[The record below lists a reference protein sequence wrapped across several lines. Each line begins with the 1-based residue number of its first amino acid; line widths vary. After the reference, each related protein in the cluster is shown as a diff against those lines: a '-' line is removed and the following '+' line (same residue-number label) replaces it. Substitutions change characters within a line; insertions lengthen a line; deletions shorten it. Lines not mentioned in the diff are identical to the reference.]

1 MVKLKININGK
12 EVTGFS
18 GQTILQVAQEN
29 DIYIPT
35 LCYDERT
42 EIYGSCGLCM
52 VEVEGIPKL
61 LKACA
66 TEISNG
72 MIIRTDTTRVKE
84 SRKTNLE
91 LLLSQHIGDCR
102 PPCMLACPAGTD
114 CQGYVGLIA
123 NGEYEKSL
131 ELIKDKI
138 PLPGAIGR
146 VCPHPCEDACRR
158 KMVDQPISIAWLK
171 RFASDMDLS
180 TDNPFM
186 PDIKPET
193 GKKIAV
199 IGGGPSGLSAAYYLR
214 IEGHDITIFE
224 AMPKMGGMLR
234 YGIPEYR
241 LPKSLL
247 DEEIDLIQEMGV
259 NMKTNTKIGQDIA
272 FEKIRKDYDAVY
284 IALGAWK
291 SAPLWTTGEDLEG
304 VFGGI
309 DFLEKVVT
317 NQEVKLGEK
326 VAIVG
331 GGNTAMDAC
340 RTSVRL
346 GVKEVYN
353 IYRRTR
359 DEMPAEEIEI
369 QEAEEE
375 GVIFK
380 YLTNPIEIIGDDNG
394 KVSKI
399 RLQKMQLGEPD
410 ASGRRRPIPIE
421 GEEEIIELDNVI
433 VAIGQSVNPEGF
445 DGLMLTKRNGI
456 IGDEET
462 LMTNME
468 GVFVGGDCCNDNISI
483 AIEAI
488 ADAKKAAKS
497 INGYLAGETV
507 GFVKPYLVERHDL
520 TPEDFEE
527 RERRYSPKM
536 DHLSPEERNHNFE
549 EIVKGYNEE
558 QAKEEAMRCLE
569 CGCHDYFECKLVELA
584 NDYNVEP
591 ERLSGKVN
599 KEEFEDDHPFII
611 RDPNKCI
618 LCGLCVRICDEVMGV
633 TALGLVDRGF
643 DTVVKPALEEPLLE
657 SGCITCGQCI
667 SVCPTGALGEK
678 LDINKPVPVNTESV
692 NTTCSFCSVGCTMH
706 LTYKGNTVFRALPDK
721 EGVVNKGLLCGK
733 GRFGFNIGKEE
744 GRITKPLI
752 KKNGEFVESTWKD
765 AFVYTAKKVESL
777 LIKNGRDKI
786 GVSISD
792 RYTNEEAYVIKKL
805 SEVFG
810 AKTFCFN
817 NRESGLEKVLGINAS
832 PNTIDELVSTDLIL
846 AIGYSSKDN
855 PVALMKMRQAV
866 KNGAKL
872 IAINPEDPSL
882 HGNANQFITPENNTK
897 FLKEIA
903 KALIDLGKV
912 PTHAEGFEAFKDSL
926 KDVIVSQ
933 EAKEVAETYAS
944 TKKAM
949 IVFSQNFVSIEAA
962 ELIANIAVI
971 SGHIGSP
978 RNGIVQIKSKNNSQ
992 GLIDLGISGGEE
1004 NLEGLKALL
1013 IFGEDTEADLSNLEF
1028 LMVQDTHL
1036 TDTAKQAEV
1045 VFPSTTFA
1053 ETDGTF
1059 TNTERR
1065 LQKVDKAIESNIGYN
1080 NWQIAKEIAKVL
1092 EATIPF
1098 ESTNDISNHM
1108 KVNLPY
1114 YRKSEVGKV
1123 LGQVLY
1129 TDGFGFENK
1138 KAKLKIV
1145 RDSELFQPK
1154 KNTDYLMNTIN
1165 SKLPK
1170 PINK

>member
-1 MVKLKININGK
+1 MNKFKLNINGK

-52 VEVEGIPKL
+52 VEVDGIPKL

-66 TEISNG
+66 TEISDG
-72 MIIRTDTTRVKE
+72 MIVRTDTNRVKE

-123 NGEYEKSL
+123 NGEYEESL
-131 ELIKDKI
+131 ELIKNKI

-158 KMVDQPISIAWLK
+158 KLVDQPISIAWLK
-171 RFASDMDLS
+171 RFASDMDLG
-180 TDNPFM
+180 TGNPFI

-193 GKKIAV
+193 GKKVAV
-199 IGGGPSGLSAAYYLR
+199 IGGGPGGLSAAYYLR
-214 IEGHDITIFE
+214 MEGHGITIFE
-224 AMPKMGGMLR
+224 TMPKMGGMLR

-247 DEEIDLIQEMGV
+247 DEEIALIEEMGV
-259 NMKTNTKIGQDIA
+259 EMKNNTKVGRDIA
-272 FEKIRKDYDAVY
+272 FDKIRNEYDAVY

-291 SAPLWTTGEDLEG
+291 SAPMGMPGEELEG
-304 VFGGI
+304 VLGGI

-317 NQEVKLGEK
+317 NEEVKLGEK

-346 GVKEVYN
+346 GAKEVYDV
-353 IYRRTR
+353 YRRTR

-369 QEAEEE
+369 VEGEEE

-380 YLTNPIEIIGDDNG
+380 YLTNPIEIIGDENG

-410 ASGRRRPIPIE
+410 ESGRRRPVPIE
-421 GEEEIIELDNVI
+421 GEEEVLDVDNVI
-433 VAIGQSVNPEGF
+433 IAIGQAVNPEGF

-456 IGDEET
+456 VGDEKT
-462 LMTNME
+462 FMTNME
-468 GVFVGGDCCNDNISI
+468 GVFVGGDCCNDKISI

-488 ADAKKAAKS
+488 ADAKVAVEA

-507 GFVKPYLVERHDL
+507 KFVKPYYVERDDL
-520 TPEDFEE
+520 TEDDFED
-527 RERRYSPKM
+527 RERRFRSEM
-536 DHLSPEERNHNFE
+536 NHLSPEQRNHNFE
-549 EIVKGYNEE
+549 EIVKGFTEE

-569 CGCHDYFECKLVELA
+569 CGCHDYFECKLVDFA
-584 NDYNVEP
+584 NQYDVKP
-591 ERLSGKVN
+591 ERFAGQIDKV
-599 KEEFEDDHPFII
+599 EFEDDHPFIL

-618 LCGLCVRICDEVMGV
+618 LCGLCVRVCDEVMGI

-657 SGCITCGQCI
+657 SGCVSCGQCI

-678 LDINKPVPVNTESV
+678 LSVEKPVPVDADSV
-692 NTTCSFCSVGCTMH
+692 NTTCSFCSVGCSMN
-706 LTYKGNTVFRALPDK
+706 LTSKGNTLLRALPDK
-721 EGVVNKGLLCGK
+721 EGIVNKGLLCGK
-733 GRFGFNIGKEE
+733 GRFGFDVAKED
-744 GRITKPLI
+744 GRLIKPLVR
-752 KKNGEFVESTWKD
+752 KDGELVETSWND
-765 AFVYTAKKVESL
+765 AFVFAAKKVQS
-777 LIKNGRDKI
+777 IFVKNGRDKV

-792 RYTNEEAYVIKKL
+792 RYTNEEAYVMNQL
-805 SEVFG
+805 ADVLG
-810 AKTFCFN
+810 AKAFCFN
-817 NRESGLEKVLGINAS
+817 HRESGLESVLGTNAS
-832 PNTIDELVSTDLIL
+832 PNTMDELLATDLIL
-846 AIGYSSKDN
+846 AVGYITKEN
-855 PVALMKMRQAV
+855 PVALLKMRQAV

-872 IAINPEDPSL
+872 IAVNPDEETMHDNP
-882 HGNANQFITPENNTK
+882 HQFITPENNVS

-903 KALIDLGKV
+903 KALMDAGKV
-912 PTHAEGFEAFKDSL
+912 PANAEGFDAFKESL
-926 KDVIVSQ
+926 ADVNVSQ
-933 EAKEVAETYAS
+933 EAKEVADAYAS
-944 TKKAM
+944 AKKAM
-949 IVFSQNFVSIEAA
+949 IVFTQSFLSVEGAK
-962 ELIANIAVI
+962 LIADIAVI
-971 SGHIGSP
+971 SGHIGGP
-978 RNGIVQIKSKNNSQ
+978 RNGIVELKSKNNSQ
-992 GLIDLGISGGEE
+992 GLIDLGISNGPETVD
-1004 NLEGLKALL
+1004 GLKALL
-1013 IFGEDTEADLSNLEF
+1013 VFGEDTEADLSQLDF

-1036 TDTAKQAEV
+1036 TETAKKADV
-1045 VFPSTTFA
+1045 VFPATTFA
-1053 ETDGTF
+1053 ETNGTF

-1065 LQKVDKAIESNIGYN
+1065 LQKVTQAVQSHVAYN
-1080 NWQIAKEIAKVL
+1080 NWQVAAGIAQVL
-1092 EATIPF
+1092 ETPLAFKSI
-1098 ESTNDISNHM
+1098 DHIVQDM
-1108 KVNLPY
+1108 KINLPY
-1114 YRKSEVGKV
+1114 YRNSEAGKV
-1123 LGQVLY
+1123 LGGALY
-1129 TDGFGFENK
+1129 GDGFGFEDK
-1138 KAKLKIV
+1138 KAKLQVVKDGV
-1145 RDSELFQPK
+1145 LFQPK
-1154 KNTDYLMNTIN
+1154 KNTDYLMNLII

-1170 PINK
+1170 PVVR